1 MRVVETLMV
10 ANDLKAK
17 LSDGDFKEIH
27 LAHLMGDAR
36 FSRDINH
43 KKFRKMVINQMSN
56 VLSEAS
62 MYFVKAEMTDLIC
75 FAGEKLDEE
84 DITSREVAPTRAGF
98 VYFEKPISVVDVRG
112 VDLHVNMA
120 LWYFNAEDNLIVL
133 KWNDQYRTPDK
144 IANNIKEEANDT
156 SNNRKAKITQE
167 FLKTIGRWG
176 FIGLS
181 VQPKGSPIGKPLYEH
196 DEETVRMYEELEGW
210 TPIPSGNFIRALHA
224 YWLLMGQ
231 TLIELKEEQADKKLA
246 RTMKRF
252 ELPSEVTIMQYRRV
266 ETVGGFV
273 GESNVQWSH
282 RWIVRGHWRWQPFK
296 NDAGKDDRKRIWIAP
311 FMKGPEDKPLVLTD
325 KIYALT
331 R

>member
-1 MRVVETLMV
+1 MRIVETLMV

-17 LSDGDFKEIH
+17 LTDANFKEIH
-27 LAHLMGDAR
+27 LNHLMADVR
-36 FSRDINH
+36 FSKNFNGM
-43 KKFRKMVINQMSN
+43 KFRANVINQMSN
-56 VLSEAS
+56 VLSVAS
-62 MYFVKAEMTDLIC
+62 IYFVKAEMSDLIC
-75 FAGEKLDEE
+75 FAGEKLDHE

-120 LWYFNAEDNLIVL
+120 LWYFNDEDDLVVL

-144 IANNIKEEANDT
+144 IANGIKDDALA
-156 SNNRKAKITQE
+156 SKAGEK
-167 FLKTIGRWG
+167 FARTIGRFG

-181 VQPKGSPIGKPLYEH
+181 IQPKGSPIGRPLYEH
-196 DEETVRMYEELEGW
+196 DEEVVKMYEELEGW
-210 TPIPSGNFIRALHA
+210 TPVPSGNFIRALHA

-231 TLIELKEEQADKKLA
+231 TLIELKEEKADKKLA

-266 ETVGGFV
+266 ENVNQYV
-273 GESNVQWSH
+273 GESSVEWSH

-296 NDAGKDDRKRIWIAP
+296 NEAGKDDRKRIWIAP